1 MLVQNPSVFDVWW
14 HGSSMAG
21 RVVIAA
27 FTTIALGALAKAL
40 GYQAD
45 RAVATPATGQS
56 AVEQPAAEELVTR

>member
-1 MLVQNPSVFDVWW
+1 MLVQSPGVFDVWW

-27 FTTIALGALAKAL
+27 FTAIVLGAVAKAL

-45 RAVATPATGQS
+45 QAVATPAAGQP
-56 AVEQPAAEELVTR
+56 AVEQPAAAELIAS